1 MQKGGM
7 MRNIITSLILIATLA
22 ACAREEDLTQTPP
35 PLGQFRLGH
44 NIAIADNVTKGP
56 LSRDF
61 TETQL
66 EASVQN
72 AVANRLRRYD
82 GDGLYHLGIV
92 VGGIVLAQ
100 PGIPIVYA
108 PQSVMILDVTVFDNT
123 TQAKLND
130 KPKRFFAGEGFRNAV
145 PFIGTGLV
153 RSADVQLENLSASAA
168 RQIEDWLV
176 ENPQW
181 FTPRADQVRVPY
193 DVRVDAPNIDTTSS
207 NDINSEPR
215 SN

>member
-1 MQKGGM
+1 MIRKTLGLLIM
-7 MRNIITSLILIATLA
+7 MTFS
-22 ACAREEDLTQTPP
+22 ACGTIEEDLTETPQ

-56 LSRDF
+56 FSRDF

-72 AVANRLRRYD
+72 AVAKRLRRYD

-100 PGIPIVYA
+100 PGVPVVYA

-123 TQAKLND
+123 TQEKLNET
-130 KPKRFFAGEGFRNAV
+130 PERIYAGEGLRNSV
-145 PFIGTGLV
+145 PLIGSGYV
-153 RSADVQLENLSASAA
+153 RSPEVQLENLSASAA
-168 RQIEDWLV
+168 RRIEDWLH
-176 ENPQW
+176 ENPDW
-181 FTPRADQVRVPY
+181 FLPREGQIRVPY
-193 DVRVDAPNIDTTSS
+193 DADVDAPKIDATSTA
-207 NDINSEPR
+207 DINPDVPV
-215 SN
+215 N